1 MHGRGLRVS
10 AVRHAGTLL
19 ALLVSSAC
27 VETFKIPPAQLHSL
41 NGYTLP
47 KMEPAA
53 ATAPRTELPYR
64 LTSTDGKPVKYDAS
78 KQLVLLGAD
87 AQPLAPRGPFEAISV
102 SDNTIDVV
110 PVTGTPVQVPLRSIQ
125 SVEVVQP
132 SPERTSQLIIA
143 ASFVALLLAVG
154 ITLTIAH

>member
-1 MHGRGLRVS
+1 M
-10 AVRHAGTLL
+10 VRAGTVL

-41 NGYTLP
+41 NGYSLP
-47 KMEPAA
+47 KTEPAV
-53 ATAPRTELPYR
+53 TAPRTELPYR
-64 LTSTDGKPVKYDAS
+64 LTSTEGRPVEYDAS
-78 KQLVLLGAD
+78 KQLVLLGAN
-87 AQPLAPRGPFEAISV
+87 AQPLAPPGPFEAISV
-102 SDNTIDVV
+102 SDSTIDIV
-110 PVTGTPVQVPLRSIQ
+110 PVTGAPVQVPLRSIQ

>member
-1 MHGRGLRVS
+1 LAKGVIFS
-10 AVRHAGTLL
+10 FAVRAGMVAL
-19 ALLVSSAC
+19 LLVSSAC

-41 NGYTLP
+41 NGYSLP
-47 KMEPAA
+47 KPEASDG
-53 ATAPRTELPYR
+53 APRTHLPYR
-64 LTSTDGKPVKYDAS
+64 LTSTDGKPVEYDAT
-78 KQLVLLGAD
+78 KQLVLLGGN

-143 ASFVALLLAVG
+143 ASFIALLLAVG